1 MSSTTNNVE
10 SYLPPPGKPQ
20 RQQAI
25 CEWKE
30 TSQSCSSAHTSLPK
44 IEELESFQVR
54 PDDLYYKFL
63 NEQTNNVE
71 SYPTENILPPPGK
84 PQRQQ
89 AICEWKETSQSCS
102 SAHTSLPKI
111 EDLESFQVRP
121 DDLYYN
127 EQTNNVVDIISS
139 YPTENILP
147 PPGKPKRTT
156 ENILP
161 SPGKPKRQKAI
172 YN

>member
-1 MSSTTNNVE
+1 MSST
-10 SYLPPPGKPQ
+10 
-20 RQQAI
+20 
-25 CEWKE
+25 
-30 TSQSCSSAHTSLPK
+30 
-44 IEELESFQVR
+44 
-54 PDDLYYKFL
+54 
-63 NEQTNNVE
+63 TNNVE

-147 PPGKPKRTT
+147 
-156 ENILP
+156 

>member
-1 MSSTTNNVE
+1 MSST
-10 SYLPPPGKPQ
+10 
-20 RQQAI
+20 
-25 CEWKE
+25 
-30 TSQSCSSAHTSLPK
+30 
-44 IEELESFQVR
+44 
-54 PDDLYYKFL
+54 
-63 NEQTNNVE
+63 TNNVE

-102 SAHTSLPKI
+102 SAHTYLPKI

-121 DDLYYN
+121 DDLYNKFLN
-127 EQTNNVVDIISS
+127 EQTNNVES

-172 YN
+172 YPYTTDF

>member
-10 SYLPPPGKPQ
+10 SYP
-20 RQQAI
+20 
-25 CEWKE
+25 
-30 TSQSCSSAHTSLPK
+30 S
-44 IEELESFQVR
+44 
-54 PDDLYYKFL
+54 
-63 NEQTNNVE
+63 
-71 SYPTENILPPPGK
+71 ENILPPPGK

-147 PPGKPKRTT
+147 
-156 ENILP
+156 